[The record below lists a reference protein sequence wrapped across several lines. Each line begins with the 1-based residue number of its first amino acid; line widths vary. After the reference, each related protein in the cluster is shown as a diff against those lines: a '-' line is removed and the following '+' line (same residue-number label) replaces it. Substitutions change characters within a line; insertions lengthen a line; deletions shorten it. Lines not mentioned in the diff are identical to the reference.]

1 MIHQQSRRN
10 SMNRF
15 HRWSGL
21 RQVATLLAVVL
32 AGTVTAA
39 AQMAPTRTWEELKQ
53 ETQRRVDK
61 NLGPVGG
68 LKSDDAREALGNIH
82 SLDRDEWAAAWSAVA
97 ERYDKRA
104 KSEEADKNTA
114 AARDD
119 YFWAFRYYTAARWP
133 VPNSPGK
140 QKAYQ
145 NALAAFRNYGR
156 FLDPPIEIVRIPFEG
171 KEIAGYIRLPKDVRP
186 APMILMINGTDSR
199 KEDEIQ
205 GRDPLFRAGIGVIAV
220 DMPGTGESPVKADVG
235 SERIFS
241 RVLDYL
247 ATRPDVDSKR
257 IVAWGVSYGGHWAAN
272 IAYTEKDRL
281 RGAVVQG
288 GPVHDYYTAEWQKE
302 SLGTPEYL
310 FDLFAA
316 RAAIYGVKTLDE
328 FYAYGP
334 RLSLKTQGFLGR
346 PSAPM
351 LVLNGEKDSQV
362 PISDLY
368 LLMQSGG
375 AVKWS
380 WVYPDGGHTGRSQEW
395 PNSRISEE
403 IVMPWIKARL
413 EPAREGKHAQGGE

>member
-1 MIHQQSRRN
+1 MYAEGH
-10 SMNRF
+10 MNVSNQLF
-15 HRWSGL
+15 NPQKIS
-21 RQVATLLAVVL
+21 TVL
-32 AGTVTAA
+32 AIVTLAAISAA
-39 AQMAPTRTWEELKQ
+39 AQMAPTRTWEQLKE

-68 LKSDDAREALGNIH
+68 LKSEDAREALSNIH
-82 SLDRDEWAAAWSAVA
+82 SLDRDEWAAAWSAIAV
-97 ERYDKRA
+97 RYDKRA
-104 KSEEADKNTA
+104 KSEELAKNND

-119 YFWAFRYYTAARWP
+119 YFWAFRYYTVARWP
-133 VPNSPGK
+133 VPNSSGK

-156 FLDPPIEIVRIPFEG
+156 FLDPPVEILHIPFEG

-186 APMILMINGTDSR
+186 APVVFMINGTDSR
-199 KEDEIQ
+199 KEDEVQ
-205 GRDPLFRAGIGVIAV
+205 GRDSMFRSGIGVVAV

-247 ATRPDVDSKR
+247 ATRSDVDSKR
-257 IVAWGVSYGGHWAAN
+257 VVAWGVSYGGHWSAN
-272 IAYTEKDRL
+272 LAYAEKDRL

-288 GPVHDYYTAEWQKE
+288 GPVHDYYTAEWQKK

-316 RAAIYGVKTLDE
+316 RAAIYGIESVDE
-328 FYAYGP
+328 MLAYGP
-334 RLSLKTQGFLGR
+334 RLSLKTQGFLGK

-351 LVLNGEKDSQV
+351 LVVNGEKDSQV

-375 AVKWS
+375 SAKWS
-380 WVYPDGGHTGRSQEW
+380 WVNPDGGHTGARRSGPIPES
-395 PNSRISEE
+395 PRKSSR
-403 IVMPWIKARL
+403 L
-413 EPAREGKHAQGGE
+413 G

>member
-1 MIHQQSRRN
+1 MRPRKSRILT
-10 SMNRF
+10 
-15 HRWSGL
+15 GL
-21 RQVATLLAVVL
+21 RRIAGPLLLVLLAG
-32 AGTVTAA
+32 ATAA

-68 LKSDDAREALGNIH
+68 LKSDDAREALSNIH
-82 SLDRDEWAAAWSAVA
+82 SLDRDEWAAAWSAIGD
-97 ERYDKRA
+97 RYEKRA
-104 KSEEADKNTA
+104 KSEDEANNKD

-119 YFWAFRYYTAARWP
+119 YFWAFKYYTVARWP

-140 QKAYQ
+140 QKAYL
-145 NALAAFRNYGR
+145 NALAAFRNYGK
-156 FLDPPIEIVRIPFEG
+156 FLDPPVEIIHVPFEG
-171 KEIAGYIRLPKDVRP
+171 KEITGYLRLPKDARP
-186 APMILMINGTDSR
+186 APLVFMINGTDSR
-199 KEDEIQ
+199 KEDEVQ
-205 GRDPLFRAGIGVIAV
+205 GRNSLFQSGIGVVAV

-272 IAYTEKDRL
+272 IAYTEKARL
-281 RGAVVQG
+281 RGVVVQG
-288 GPVHDYYTAEWQKE
+288 GPIHDYYTAEWQKK
-302 SLGTPEYL
+302 SLGTPESL

-316 RAAIYGVKTLDE
+316 RAAIYGVESLDE

-334 RLSLKTQGFLGR
+334 RLSLKTQGFLGQ

-351 LVLNGEKDSQV
+351 LILNGEKDSQV

-368 LLMQSGG
+368 MLLQSGG
-375 AVKWS
+375 SVKWS
-380 WVYPDGGHTGRSQEW
+380 WVNPDGGHTGRSAEW
-395 PNSRISEE
+395 PNSRIAED
-403 IVMPWIKARL
+403 VVTPWIKARL
-413 EPAREGKHAQGGE
+413 EAGPEKAKMSARN